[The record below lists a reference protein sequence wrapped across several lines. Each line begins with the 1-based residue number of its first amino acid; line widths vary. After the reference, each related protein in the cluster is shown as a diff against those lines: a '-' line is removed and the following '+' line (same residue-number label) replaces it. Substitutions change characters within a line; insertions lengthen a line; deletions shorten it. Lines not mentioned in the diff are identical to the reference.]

1 MINSLTLSNFLS
13 FQFQTEF
20 QFKRFNLITG
30 LNNSGKSNLCKSIVT
45 LILSQ
50 HSLCSHRT
58 LSVSDFQSLLYD
70 SNRPLN
76 LTLKSHLSVNRFLG
90 HSNFNQVPHQD
101 WSDLQGLNLHFGLL
115 QANPVSGHD
124 IVIADKPE
132 SGLHPFLQHSLI
144 SDLFSDPFIP
154 GQWFIETHSQ
164 HVFNA
169 FRILIKRGIIQPK
182 DFNILHLS
190 PDPIFISL
198 DSKGHVDEW
207 PSFFFD
213 QDDNDFMELAS
224 LS

>member
-13 FQFQTEF
+13 FRFQTEF

-70 SNRPLN
+70 PNRPLN
-76 LTLKSHLSVNRFLG
+76 LTLPSSRFLG

-169 FRILIKRGIIQPK
+169 FRILIKRGIIKPK
-182 DFNILHLS
+182 DFNIVHLN

>member
-13 FQFQTEF
+13 FRFQTEF

-70 SNRPLN
+70 PKRPLD

-90 HSNFNQVPHQD
+90 HSNFNDISQQN
-101 WSDLQGLNLHFGLL
+101 WYNFLGLNLHFGLL

-132 SGLHPFLQHSLI
+132 SGLHPSLQHSLI
-144 SDLFSDPFIP
+144 LDLFSDPFIP

-164 HVFNA
+164 SVLNA
-169 FRILIKRGIIQPK
+169 FRILIKRRIIQPQH
-182 DFNILHLS
+182 FNILHLN
-190 PDPIFISL
+190 PDPVYVY
-198 DSKGHVDEW
+198 VDHDGRIEDW
-207 PSFFFD
+207 PSSFFD
-213 QDDNDFMELAS
+213 QDDTDFKELFG
-224 LS
+224 L